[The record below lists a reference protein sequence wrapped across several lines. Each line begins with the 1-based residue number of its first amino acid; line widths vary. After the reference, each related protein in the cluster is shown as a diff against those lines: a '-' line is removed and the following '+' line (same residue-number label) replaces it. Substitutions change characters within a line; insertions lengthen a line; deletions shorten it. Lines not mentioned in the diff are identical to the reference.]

1 MIQQALCPSPDT
13 INKIVEAIVS
23 GVKANEE
30 ITPDTQEG
38 LKVNKNILP
47 IFLSIATN
55 AWRAKMKMRDNLT
68 GEVREDMRRIDRH
81 IEAIYRNLEECGI
94 IIRDHTGDLYDEGQP
109 MKVIASKPVQ
119 GLQKKRVSD
128 TLLPSIF
135 WQNMLV
141 QNGEIEIESPL
152 ATDII
157 DELKN

>member
-1 MIQQALCPSPDT
+1 
-13 INKIVEAIVS
+13 
-23 GVKANEE
+23 
-30 ITPDTQEG
+30 
-38 LKVNKNILP
+38 
-47 IFLSIATN
+47 
-55 AWRAKMKMRDNLT
+55 
-68 GEVREDMRRIDRH
+68 
-81 IEAIYRNLEECGI
+81 
-94 IIRDHTGDLYDEGQP
+94 